1 MQNEASKEFFEQLL
15 LNISSFIQNEKLEE
29 AKNLYEEYIKN
40 YIFEIKITNQS
51 LAAEIYYNYAILLF
65 NMHDYEGFLDNL
77 YFAQQNNYNSNIIHN
92 IIIEA
97 FITPNI
103 EEFQK
108 NYQSNILTIKNRYK
122 YLDIPTFKEL
132 RYWLLPFFESK
143 FYIYDKENKKLVNK
157 LNLHNDFELLIK
169 EENFDEFSNFCIIT
183 EGNLDKVLYASKY
196 ISKKN
201 KVGYFVI
208 EDIMLFYSS
217 LQGKKIN
224 PKDWESIN
232 IFHCI
237 KELTDFIKNK
247 NLIIPRNV
255 INFSKKI
262 TYPKAFLDEIHQE
275 RLNYPFEKDNVLIS
289 ICIPT
294 YNRGHRALNTVKK
307 LLEFN
312 YDIEIE
318 IVVSNNGTKNETKYH
333 YDQLKTI
340 NDSRL
345 NYFEFKENM
354 GFAVN
359 LCKVCELANGKFILL
374 LSDEDLVNEKILGK
388 ILNFIS
394 KNNQEN
400 SLALLKTSVENYYN
414 LPDIAK
420 NKGKDALEQFML
432 TSNYIS
438 GLLMNRE
445 LLYAS
450 CALENT
456 LSSLNNSVFYYYPHM
471 YFELLLCEM
480 GNVCSTSLPLI
491 QQGIAEEFDGNDSQ
505 HYITYNNVVI
515 PQYAT
520 IEGRM
525 SQHKEFFNI
534 IYNLEVSKDNPELF
548 RNLYIRLVS
557 KTLFLCKINIFIYY
571 SKIASLTFC
580 KKEFFKI
587 YNYCISEEFFKGSRL
602 EREFDIS
609 VINQLIISSD
619 FAGLIDHDQ
628 LIYNID

>member
-1 MQNEASKEFFEQLL
+1 MYSEVSKEFFEKLL
-15 LNISSFIQNEKLEE
+15 LNISNFIQNEEIEE
-29 AKNLYEEYIKN
+29 AKNLYEEYIKK
-40 YIFEIKITNQS
+40 YIFEIKKTNQS

-77 YFAQQNNYNSNIIHN
+77 YFAQQNNYNTDIIHN
-92 IIIEA
+92 IICEA

-108 NYQSNILTIKNRYK
+108 NYQSNILTIKNRYN

-132 RYWLLPFFESK
+132 RYCLLPFFEDK
-143 FYIYDKENKKLVNK
+143 FYIYDKENKKLLNK
-157 LNLHNDFELLIK
+157 LNLHNDFELMIK
-169 EENFDEFSNFCIIT
+169 EEQFDEFSNFCIIS
-183 EGNLDKVLYASKY
+183 EGNLDKILYVSKF

-208 EDIMLFYSS
+208 EDIMLFCSS
-217 LQGKKIN
+217 LQGKKISPEN
-224 PKDWESIN
+224 LESIN

-237 KELTDFIKNK
+237 KELTDFIKNE
-247 NLIIPRNV
+247 NLVIPRNV
-255 INFSKKI
+255 INFSKKF

-275 RLNYPFEKDNVLIS
+275 RLNSPLEKDNVLIS

-345 NYFEFKENM
+345 IYFEFEENM
-354 GFAVN
+354 GFTVN
-359 LCKVCELANGKFILL
+359 LCKASELANGKFILL

-388 ILNFIS
+388 VLNFIS
-394 KNNQEN
+394 KNNQED
-400 SLALLKTSVENYYN
+400 SLALLKTSVENYYT
-414 LPDIAK
+414 LTDTAK
-420 NKGKDALEQFML
+420 KAGNDALQQFML

-438 GLLMNRE
+438 GLLINKK

-450 CALENT
+450 NALDIVQ
-456 LSSLNNSVFYYYPHM
+456 SDLNNSVYFYYPHM
-471 YFELLLCEM
+471 FFELLLCEM

-491 QQGIAEEFDGNDSQ
+491 QQGIAEEFDSNDEKHFIS
-505 HYITYNNVVI
+505 YENVVI
-515 PQYAT
+515 PKYAT
-520 IEGRM
+520 VEGRM

-534 IYNLEVSKDNPELF
+534 IYNLKTSKDNPDLF
-548 RNLYIRLVS
+548 RKLYIRLVS
-557 KTLFLCKINIFIYY
+557 KTLFLCKINILLYY

-580 KKEFFKI
+580 KKEFFKV
-587 YNYCISEEFFKGSRL
+587 YKYCISTDFFKGSL
-602 EREFDIS
+602 FEREVDIN
-609 VINQLIISSD
+609 VINQLIKSSD
-619 FAGLIDHDQ
+619 FAGLIDHED
-628 LIYNID
+628 LIYSID